1 MIRALLEKLS
11 KMVFLR
17 FALFALCNFCVPS
30 AANASQTITIQG
42 RLTINH
48 MGNATEII
56 LPVASAQIEIYD
68 EEIIQYPVTGWGH
81 LPWPDVHLGTVYT
94 DSDGYFSFT
103 VSNDDGATIL
113 GDEKGRDIYLK
124 VKAANN
130 AAVVRNNPEWMFGTV

>member
-68 EEIIQYPVTGWGH
+68 EEIIQYPRDRVG
-81 LPWPDVHLGTVYT
+81 
-94 DSDGYFSFT
+94 SF
-103 VSNDDGATIL
+103 AL
-113 GDEKGRDIYLK
+113 AGR
-124 VKAANN
+124 AP
-130 AAVVRNNPEWMFGTV
+130 RNRLHRQ